1 MKRASRAGS
10 PPGAGRY
17 LPRRSAFAK
26 EFGKP
31 SKSCSYW
38 SAIASNFSRKEYST
52 GFSSTW
58 TSTWL
63 SPRWSDPNSPLFPA
77 SPVSRLRTFVA
88 AMSGLPR
95 YCALT
100 GRSGRRVSASERA
113 GLRAERVAASEHQ
126 RTSRLRAE
134 RVAARATKGR
144 SRSARGALEPLARR
158 RIGPVQ
164 LRVRPADMIS
174 GPLHGAEVAER
185 APLGLEHRDAPVGGA
200 EGVGRS
206 AGEGP
211 LRHRTTQWSTEFST

>member
-1 MKRASRAGS
+1 
-10 PPGAGRY
+10 
-17 LPRRSAFAK
+17 
-26 EFGKP
+26 
-31 SKSCSYW
+31 
-38 SAIASNFSRKEYST
+38 
-52 GFSSTW
+52 
-58 TSTWL
+58 

-113 GLRAERVAASEHQ
+113 GLRAERVAA
-126 RTSRLRAE
+126 
-134 RVAARATKGR
+134 RATKGR
-144 SRSARGALEPLARR
+144 SRPARGALEPRARR

-185 APLGLEHRDAPVGGA
+185 APLGLEHRDAPVGGRP
-200 EGVGRS
+200 G
-206 AGEGP
+206 
-211 LRHRTTQWSTEFST
+211 LT